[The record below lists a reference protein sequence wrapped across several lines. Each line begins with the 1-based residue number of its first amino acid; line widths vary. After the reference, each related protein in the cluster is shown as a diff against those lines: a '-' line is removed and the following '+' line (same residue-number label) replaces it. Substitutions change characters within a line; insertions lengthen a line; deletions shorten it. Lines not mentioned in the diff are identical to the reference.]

1 MICVVHL
8 YTFIKKMLI
17 SKVTLQ
23 NQHLYFVL
31 MVISKINIYYS
42 SKTYNLAG
50 STHLKYE
57 TLEELS
63 FFLKPESFSQV
74 ISIIT
79 RLLRFIR

>member
-1 MICVVHL
+1 MVLSMMSVLFIF

-31 MVISKINIYYS
+31 MVISKTFIILP

-50 STHLKYE
+50 STHLK
-57 TLEELS
+57 
-63 FFLKPESFSQV
+63 
-74 ISIIT
+74 I
-79 RLLRFIR
+79 

>member
-1 MICVVHL
+1 
-8 YTFIKKMLI
+8 MLI
-17 SKVTLQ
+17 SKVITLQ

-31 MVISKINIYYS
+31 MVISKSPFIILP
-42 SKTYNLAG
+42 SKTYSLAG

-74 ISIIT
+74 IS
-79 RLLRFIR
+79 LDNHALRFIR

>member
-1 MICVVHL
+1 
-8 YTFIKKMLI
+8 MLI
-17 SKVTLQ
+17 SKVITLQ

-31 MVISKINIYYS
+31 MVISKSTFIILP

-63 FFLKPESFSQV
+63 FFLKPV
-74 ISIIT
+74 I
-79 RLLRFIR
+79 LAGNFIR